1 MASYKTPNGT
11 IVEESILREKYGSR
25 FDELVSNG
33 TFTLEE
39 EEVVKK
45 KDSDFPV
52 QEEVTESI
60 TELETPDTSLDSSE
74 EVVDLEEPEAIPDP
88 VDTESKVLS
97 DLQINPEEFNS
108 WKEENLR
115 PESKAYDFFKNIL
128 LTDEGEQFEDEEK
141 IQKQV
146 SSYLAQKLNKNLELI
161 DESDEFSRKSL
172 IEQNK
177 KDSQTLLD
185 NLKSYNK
192 EAVLD
197 EKEDRRKLLERQ
209 SKGLL
214 TRGLSTGLD
223 LLKSG
228 ANAAVQYSMGT
239 AAALFS
245 EADALLTSAGADKKG
260 ALAGISEAF
269 LDAGQAWDLDL
280 GQVKRSAFTQGKE
293 VMYGGKEYIVS
304 DTGVVY
310 DAETNIR
317 VDDIIPES
325 DVIQIAKK
333 AALIED
339 DVTNVDLGSSLS
351 GIGSTLV
358 NLYGL
363 IKSGKGVSK
372 ALGVGPKLGMG
383 IASFASSV
391 ADNMASVKD
400 DLMAQGVSETEAN
413 DKAVVFGNA
422 IATLD
427 GLFSGL
433 AGSNEKLLG
442 STKIVKDALFD
453 LAKKKGKD
461 FSKEQLKSKAKDL
474 IKENAKELFIEEIP
488 VLLSEKGINSVINYA
503 AGVDARSGIE
513 DLKRA
518 DLYETTLLTVG
529 ATTGIGSK
537 KLLTNNQRNDIVRQL
552 SQNTDGLEKAGA
564 KLVDDGLLTKD
575 EAAKAI
581 NEVKAM
587 EYAEAKTSG
596 AVKITE
602 NMLEAAALITK
613 KEQLTKEKEQTD
625 PSLVGDIDN
634 RIASINKQLEQ
645 IKAKDD
651 ADVRDIIKNEKDA
664 IQEQETGDI
673 LDAKP
678 AESVQEVEE
687 EVREPSIET
696 EEKVTEKEVSD
707 RKSRIDSKPKIF
719 GDFHTDSKLPY
730 GKAEIYDITSPD
742 NKGVQTAQ
750 YNNPNT
756 GTLDVIISSSGTSTN
771 FVGFTRVY
779 EGGKPTNKFTAKME
793 STGDA
798 FKNMITSAESTLP
811 PGSEVVE
818 TTSIS
823 LGGINAYEKSK
834 ILKPKLDSDG
844 NVVTNPTKYS
854 SATKESVAEKG
865 TGAYNPFESSNQKE
879 IDAEIIKIKE
889 ANPDINVRV
898 EEVERKGPKI
908 PPAPPGSKPR
918 VTKKNIIIDLPV
930 YETTK
935 KSEQL
940 ESETTVEE
948 TEVVKEEVID
958 DKTKVETPVEDA
970 DIVLPTGNKFKD
982 AITRF
987 KKTYLTARKFL
998 PKVWYNIIQNKTA
1011 QVQGDVDELSNLNR
1025 DYDKAI
1031 NKIKDKNERQATE
1044 EAAQKLLAGE
1054 EVEVNE
1060 EVRDIVTQMRVMI
1073 DSFSRKLLND
1083 PTISKKDKEKIKA
1096 NLGNYLNRAYKIYDN
1111 NNWRGQVEMG
1121 LQNDILNSAK
1131 DYLRGQIKRETP
1143 GLSEA
1148 EVENKVDVAVDEI
1161 LRGKEG
1167 SKWLFGTDVQGKN
1180 LKILTKK
1187 KKIPLQIRALMGEY
1201 TDVAQSFAKTI
1212 INLSSL
1218 TNTSQMLRDLTSVG
1232 LQTGILKTKDQRTPE
1247 FNYQIKGDGSKAF
1260 EEIAGLY
1267 TTKEIADQFNEMT
1280 DPKSVNPALAT
1291 WYRIVS
1297 LNKYGKTILS
1307 PQTHAVNFFSN
1318 VGFAAVNGYG
1328 NVQELSKAYEAFR
1341 NLTRGKKFNRELYNK
1356 YIRLGLIDKSVGL
1369 SEARELFSDETFESA
1384 ILRNIDKKGNNLL
1397 SKINSKLKK
1406 GFKKGFENP
1415 YQAEDDF
1422 WKIYAFENEKIRYS
1436 NALYN
1441 KKPSDLTETE
1451 LSEVEKIAAENVKKV
1466 LPSYD
1471 QIPDGIKKLRAIPIV
1486 GSFVSFQYESYRT
1499 ALNTIKLGMSEL
1511 KDPKLRSAGAKR
1523 IGGSITY
1530 VGARNAL
1537 LGFFGKTAGIGIS
1550 GLIGALKPGS
1560 DEEDDEK
1567 EKKIL
1572 MKRYLFEW
1580 QKNSD
1585 ILPLDIKD
1593 GKFSFIDISGS
1604 DPHGAIN
1611 KTINGMTDAES
1622 VSDAAITFFTES
1634 TIKPFLGGEMTA
1646 ILLAEVLSNKTSKG
1660 GQIYRDGDPDDVK
1673 YEKQVDHIVKQVSP
1687 SAWRQYNKIIES
1699 DEKLSTAGQ
1708 MAVGLKKYN
1717 LDINK
1722 QFGYKASSFKY
1733 DGPAKTKYAYKKAYN
1748 EAVENNASQEE
1759 LNDIYENYKEEY
1771 DERYNDF
1778 YLDYISARDVFG
1790 VDVGKLAK
1798 TMTDIG
1804 VSKSK
1809 IRQIAYG
1816 NLPTLPKNPNLKTK
1830 KSSSLKV
1837 TGF

>member
-25 FDELVSNG
+25 FDELVSDG

-60 TELETPDTSLDSSE
+60 TEVETPAISSESSE
-74 EVVDLEEPEAIPDP
+74 EVIEVELEDPKKSFDSEVFREMTPEEKISTGTDDYNYLEEIKNSVVGGWYAGSSVDEAFDVYKEGKDISS
-88 VDTESKVLS
+88 E
-97 DLQINPEEFNS
+97 DLQGYIKAADKISSIPPSRDMQEFTKISDEAGGGVWGFLKGISQTGSAVIPQVIAQSMTTMGRSLVDSEEVAGTALLSAGAGAATGAAIGSTGFSLGPLGLLTTAGGAIAGTISGFIGGLTGTMETGLVLTEFLKEELGDKEFN
-108 WKEENLR
+108 EENIR
-115 PESKAYDFFKNIL
+115 DIL
-128 LTDEGEQFEDEEK
+128 EDEELFNKMKQDAVRRGVTIGSVEAATAGLSRGIATNLAKKGLDAPK
-141 IQKQV
+141 IAARITPLEMAGGGLGETGGRLAAGQELSATEIGLETIAESKGLINVSDVLSKAQKQQPTYTINGGRASKQNAIDLINSLDKDNIKETV
-146 SSYLAQKLNKNLELI
+146 AKIDIKNDPETSTLLQNKLDDISLETQIPDNITNPETRNKLVELEK
-161 DESDEFSRKSL
+161 ERKSL
-172 IEQNK
+172 ENNTTQSAKNRVIE
-177 KDSQTLLD
+177 
-185 NLKSYNK
+185 
-192 EAVLD
+192 
-197 EKEDRRKLLERQ
+197 
-209 SKGLL
+209 
-214 TRGLSTGLD
+214 
-223 LLKSG
+223 
-228 ANAAVQYSMGT
+228 
-239 AAALFS
+239 
-245 EADALLTSAGADKKG
+245 
-260 ALAGISEAF
+260 
-269 LDAGQAWDLDL
+269 
-280 GQVKRSAFTQGKE
+280 
-293 VMYGGKEYIVS
+293 
-304 DTGVVY
+304 
-310 DAETNIR
+310 
-317 VDDIIPES
+317 
-325 DVIQIAKK
+325 
-333 AALIED
+333 
-339 DVTNVDLGSSLS
+339 
-351 GIGSTLV
+351 
-358 NLYGL
+358 
-363 IKSGKGVSK
+363 
-372 ALGVGPKLGMG
+372 
-383 IASFASSV
+383 
-391 ADNMASVKD
+391 
-400 DLMAQGVSETEAN
+400 
-413 DKAVVFGNA
+413 
-422 IATLD
+422 
-427 GLFSGL
+427 
-433 AGSNEKLLG
+433 
-442 STKIVKDALFD
+442 
-453 LAKKKGKD
+453 
-461 FSKEQLKSKAKDL
+461 
-474 IKENAKELFIEEIP
+474 
-488 VLLSEKGINSVINYA
+488 
-503 AGVDARSGIE
+503 
-513 DLKRA
+513 
-518 DLYETTLLTVG
+518 
-529 ATTGIGSK
+529 
-537 KLLTNNQRNDIVRQL
+537 
-552 SQNTDGLEKAGA
+552 
-564 KLVDDGLLTKD
+564 
-575 EAAKAI
+575 
-581 NEVKAM
+581 
-587 EYAEAKTSG
+587 
-596 AVKITE
+596 
-602 NMLEAAALITK
+602 
-613 KEQLTKEKEQTD
+613 
-625 PSLVGDIDN
+625 IDN
-634 RIASINKQLEQ
+634 Q
-645 IKAKDD
+645 IK
-651 ADVRDIIKNEKDA
+651 NLQQDA

-673 LDAKP
+673 LDAEP
-678 AESVQEVEE
+678 TESVQEVEE

-696 EEKVTEKEVSD
+696 EEEAV
-707 RKSRIDSKPKIF
+707 IQDSQIP
-719 GDFHTDSKLPY
+719 TSK
-730 GKAEIYDITSPD
+730 EIYTIETEEGEGVRTVEITINKDGSRSVVQKVDGDVASSD
-742 NKGVQTAQ
+742 NIPAANTLNNNEYVEGSFGPIVGEVEVLPMEKVMNPKMKEKLTTKQKQELGIDEEVKVYDNINDDLEVFGEFTKNVESGRDFGNLPGEVQNIVDLGQRLDEQGVTVEVTRDLGIVDGRQILEVTASNGEKFLMYKSKG
-750 YNNPNT
+750 T
-756 GTLDVIISSSGTSTN
+756 GTGAASKGKWVPLP
-771 FVGFTRVY
+771 GF
-779 EGGKPTNKFTAKME
+779 AK
-793 STGDA
+793 
-798 FKNMITSAESTLP
+798 
-811 PGSEVVE
+811 
-818 TTSIS
+818 
-823 LGGINAYEKSK
+823 
-834 ILKPKLDSDG
+834 DG
-844 NVVTNPTKYS
+844 YFIK
-854 SATKESVAEKG
+854 
-865 TGAYNPFESSNQKE
+865 GAYNPETGKTFIPTESLS
-879 IDAEIIKIKE
+879 E
-889 ANPDINVRV
+889 ANN
-898 EEVERKGPKI
+898 PKFNKY
-908 PPAPPGSKPR
+908 GSE
-918 VTKKNIIIDLPV
+918 TFKKLA
-930 YETTK
+930 
-935 KSEQL
+935 EQL

-948 TEVVKEEVID
+948 TEVGKKVEVKDEAKEVVEEEKVEVKD
-958 DKTKVETPVEDA
+958 EAKVETPVEDA
-970 DIVLPTGNKFKD
+970 DVVLPTGNKFKD

-998 PKVWYNIIQNKTA
+998 PKVWYSIIQNKTA

-1083 PTISKKDKEKIKA
+1083 PTISEENKEIIKS
-1096 NLGNYLNRAYKIYDN
+1096 NLGTYLNRAYKIYDN
-1111 NNWRGQVEMG
+1111 NNWRAQVEMG

-1131 DYLRGQIKRETP
+1131 DYLRGQIKRENP

-1148 EVENKVDVAVDEI
+1148 EVENKVDVAVAEI

-1167 SKWLFGTDVQGKN
+1167 SKWLFGTGVEGKN
-1180 LKILTKK
+1180 LKILTQKK
-1187 KKIPLQIRALMGEY
+1187 QIPLQIRALMGEY

-1451 LSEVEKIAAENVKKV
+1451 LSEVEEIAAENVKKV

-1560 DEEDDEK
+1560 DEEEDEK
-1567 EKKIL
+1567 EKKRL

-1622 VSDAAITFFTES
+1622 VSDAAIIGFTES
-1634 TIKPFLGGEMTA
+1634 TIKPFFGGEMTA

-1660 GQIYRDGDPDDVK
+1660 GQIYKDGDPDDVRYK
-1673 YEKQVDHIVKQVSP
+1673 KQVDHIVKQVSP

-1748 EAVENNASQEE
+1748 EAVEKNASQEE

-1771 DERYNDF
+1771 NERYNDF

-1790 VDVGKLAK
+1790 VDVEKLAK
-1798 TMTDIG
+1798 TMSDIG

>member
-1 MASYKTPNGT
+1 
-11 IVEESILREKYGSR
+11 
-25 FDELVSNG
+25 
-33 TFTLEE
+33 
-39 EEVVKK
+39 
-45 KDSDFPV
+45 
-52 QEEVTESI
+52 
-60 TELETPDTSLDSSE
+60 
-74 EVVDLEEPEAIPDP
+74 
-88 VDTESKVLS
+88 
-97 DLQINPEEFNS
+97 
-108 WKEENLR
+108 
-115 PESKAYDFFKNIL
+115 
-128 LTDEGEQFEDEEK
+128 
-141 IQKQV
+141 
-146 SSYLAQKLNKNLELI
+146 
-161 DESDEFSRKSL
+161 
-172 IEQNK
+172 
-177 KDSQTLLD
+177 
-185 NLKSYNK
+185 
-192 EAVLD
+192 
-197 EKEDRRKLLERQ
+197 
-209 SKGLL
+209 
-214 TRGLSTGLD
+214 
-223 LLKSG
+223 
-228 ANAAVQYSMGT
+228 
-239 AAALFS
+239 
-245 EADALLTSAGADKKG
+245 
-260 ALAGISEAF
+260 
-269 LDAGQAWDLDL
+269 
-280 GQVKRSAFTQGKE
+280 
-293 VMYGGKEYIVS
+293 MYEGKEYIVS
-304 DTGVVY
+304 DTGVIY
-310 DAETNIR
+310 DLETNIR

-325 DVIQIAKK
+325 DVIQIARK
-333 AALIED
+333 AALTEGDFTNTNIE
-339 DVTNVDLGSSLS
+339 LGSSLS

-363 IKSGKGVSK
+363 IKSGKKVSK

-383 IASFASSV
+383 LASFSSSV
-391 ADNMASVKD
+391 ANTMASVKD
-400 DLMAQGVSETEAN
+400 DLMAEGISETEAN

-433 AGSNEKLLG
+433 AGGNEKLFSG
-442 STKIVKDALFD
+442 TTKVVKDALLD
-453 LAKKKGKD
+453 LAKKKGVK
-461 FSKEQLKSKAKDL
+461 FSIKQLQDKAGEL

-518 DLYETTLLTVG
+518 DVYETILLTVG
-529 ATTGIGSK
+529 ATTGIGAK

-552 SQNTDGLEKAGA
+552 AQNTDGLEKAGT

-575 EAAKAI
+575 EAAKTI

-613 KEQLTKEKEQTD
+613 KEQLIKEKEKTD
-625 PSLVGDIDN
+625 PSLVGGIDN

-651 ADVRDIIKNEKDA
+651 ADVRDIIKNEKNA

-687 EVREPSIET
+687 EVREPSVETEEEAVIKDRQIPTSKEIYTIET
-696 EEKVTEKEVSD
+696 EEGEGVRTVEITINKDGSRSVVQKV
-707 RKSRIDSKPKIF
+707 
-719 GDFHTDSKLPY
+719 
-730 GKAEIYDITSPD
+730 
-742 NKGVQTAQ
+742 
-750 YNNPNT
+750 
-756 GTLDVIISSSGTSTN
+756 
-771 FVGFTRVY
+771 
-779 EGGKPTNKFTAKME
+779 
-793 STGDA
+793 
-798 FKNMITSAESTLP
+798 
-811 PGSEVVE
+811 
-818 TTSIS
+818 
-823 LGGINAYEKSK
+823 
-834 ILKPKLDSDG
+834 DG
-844 NVVTNPTKYS
+844 NVASSDNIPPANTLNNNEYVEGSFGSIVGEPQILAMEEVMNPKMKDKLTTKQKQELGIDEETTIQDS
-854 SATKESVAEKG
+854 QIPTS
-865 TGAYNPFESSNQKE
+865 KE
-879 IDAEIIKIKE
+879 IYNIETEEGEGAKTVEITINKDGSRSVVQKVDGEVASSDNIPA
-889 ANPDINVRV
+889 ANTLNNNEYVEGSFGPITGEVEVVAMEDIMSPAMKKKLTTQQKQELGISEEVVV
-898 EEVERKGPKI
+898 EEV
-908 PPAPPGSKPR
+908 
-918 VTKKNIIIDLPV
+918 V
-930 YETTK
+930 
-935 KSEQL
+935 
-940 ESETTVEE
+940 
-948 TEVVKEEVID
+948 D
-958 DKTKVETPVEDA
+958 DKAKGETKPVEA

-998 PKVWYNIIQNKTA
+998 PKVWYDIIQNKTA

-1031 NKIKDKNERQATE
+1031 NKIKDKKDRKSTE

-1060 EVRDIVTQMRVMI
+1060 EVRGIVTQMREMI
-1073 DSFSRKLLND
+1073 DSLSRKLLND
-1083 PTISKKDKEKIKA
+1083 PTISEKDKEKIKA
-1096 NLGNYLNRAYKIYDN
+1096 NLGSYLNRAYKIYDN
-1111 NNWRGQVEMG
+1111 NNWRGQVKMG

-1131 DYLRGQIKRETP
+1131 NYLRGQIKRENP
-1143 GLSEA
+1143 GFSEA
-1148 EVENKVDVAVDEI
+1148 EVEKKVDLAVDEI

-1167 SKWLFGTDVQGKN
+1167 SKWLFGTDIQGKN

-1201 TDVAQSFAKTI
+1201 TDVAQTFAKTI

-1218 TNTSQMLRDLTSVG
+1218 TNTSQMLRDLTAIG

-1280 DPKSVNPALAT
+1280 DPQSVSQGWKT
-1291 WYRIVS
+1291 WYKIVS

-1318 VGFAAVNGYG
+1318 LGFAFVNGYG

-1384 ILRNIDKKGNNLL
+1384 VLRNIDKKGNNIL

-1406 GFKKGFENP
+1406 GFKKVFENT

-1422 WKIYAFENEKIRYS
+1422 WKIFAFENEKIRYS
-1436 NALYN
+1436 NSLYN

-1471 QIPDGIKKLRAIPIV
+1471 QIPDGIKKLRGIPVV

-1511 KDPKLRSAGAKR
+1511 KDPKLRGAGAKR

-1530 VGARNAL
+1530 IGARNAL
-1537 LGFFGKTAGIGIS
+1537 LGFFGKAAGIGIS
-1550 GLIGALKPGS
+1550 GLIGSLKS
-1560 DEEDDEK
+1560 EDEE
-1567 EKKIL
+1567 EKKRL

-1580 QKNSD
+1580 QKESD

-1622 VSDAAITFFTES
+1622 LGDAAIIGFTES
-1634 TIKPFLGGEMTA
+1634 TIKPFFGGEMTA
-1646 ILLAEVLSNKTSKG
+1646 VLLAEVLSNKTSNG
-1660 GQIYRDGDPDDVK
+1660 GQIYRDGDPDGVK
-1673 YEKQVDHIVKQVSP
+1673 YEKQVDHIIKQVSP

-1699 DEKLSTAGQ
+1699 DEKLSTAAQ

-1748 EAVENNASQEE
+1748 EAVESNASQEE

-1771 DERYNDF
+1771 DKRYNEF
-1778 YLDYISARDVFG
+1778 RLDYISARDVFG
-1790 VDVGKLAK
+1790 VDPKELSNTMDKLK
-1798 TMTDIG
+1798 LG
-1804 VSKSK
+1804 ESN
-1809 IRQIAYG
+1809 IRQITYG
-1816 NLPTLPKNPNLKTK
+1816 NLPTLPKNPNIKK
-1830 KSSSLKV
+1830 RKSSSSRIISL
-1837 TGF
+1837 